1 MSDLFNRGFF
11 VRQPAWHGKGVVV
24 QDYPGIDEAMKLAGH
39 DHRIITKPLFTFGDV
54 SEDPNT
60 AQYNQ
65 LAGWKAIIR
74 EDTGSVVSVMNASYE
89 VIQNRV
95 PWELIDQLFK
105 EGAKWDTAGV
115 LNGRYDENNKEVKG
129 QVYWC
134 MSLLD
139 EPGKVNGD
147 DSLTYPYLAAT
158 WAHDGSQ
165 SLRIRAMGV
174 RVVCANTH
182 HAAMYG
188 ADGADLDV
196 SIRHIGDVR
205 KRIESAKL
213 ALSMVRKA
221 QSKFLEI
228 ANDLVSLRVSDAGI
242 QAFIETIVP
251 MPVATVVT
259 DRVRNNIERAR
270 GQVRAIFDSPTVTPA
285 IRNTAYGMVEAGVE
299 FFDHVRRYL
308 HQDTYFS
315 RNVMKVDATK
325 AALISTAREIAAA
338 NAA

>member
-1 MSDLFNRGFF
+1 
-11 VRQPAWHGKGVVV
+11 
-24 QDYPGIDEAMKLAGH
+24 
-39 DHRIITKPLFTFGDV
+39 
-54 SEDPNT
+54 
-60 AQYNQ
+60 
-65 LAGWKAIIR
+65 
-74 EDTGSVVSVMNASYE
+74 
-89 VIQNRV
+89 
-95 PWELIDQLFK
+95 
-105 EGAKWDTAGV
+105 
-115 LNGRYDENNKEVKG
+115 
-129 QVYWC
+129 
-134 MSLLD
+134 
-139 EPGKVNGD
+139 
-147 DSLTYPYLAAT
+147 
-158 WAHDGSQ
+158 
-165 SLRIRAMGV
+165 
-174 RVVCANTH
+174 
-182 HAAMYG
+182 MYG